1 MIWASPILI
10 YPSSL
15 LYPAILYHSLPIHIY
30 SLLFLFISSV
40 LIPLFVIVLSFSF
53 SFILISTHPILSLL
67 SFYPSSILQSISSY
81 LSFHPPSLLYSL
93 LIHPL
98 IILPIHSFPHPLSPI
113 LFSFHPSSIS
123 ISTPLSFPLLPLSST
138 YNMAFKSKRSPKRNC
153 VTQLHDYL
161 NKYVTYDS
169 DVCSYELISLSSSIP
184 VKEFSIS
191 LLAAE
196 IWKGSLDLGRPS
208 TDSQSLLQIAFISQ
222 DN

>member
-1 MIWASPILI
+1 
-10 YPSSL
+10 
-15 LYPAILYHSLPIHIY
+15 
-30 SLLFLFISSV
+30 
-40 LIPLFVIVLSFSF
+40 
-53 SFILISTHPILSLL
+53 
-67 SFYPSSILQSISSY
+67 
-81 LSFHPPSLLYSL
+81 
-93 LIHPL
+93 
-98 IILPIHSFPHPLSPI
+98 
-113 LFSFHPSSIS
+113 
-123 ISTPLSFPLLPLSST
+123 
-138 YNMAFKSKRSPKRNC
+138 MAFKSKSSPKRNC

-208 TDSQSLLQIAFISQ
+208 TDSQSLLQIALISQ